1 MMSIKKT
8 YAYNTIFWPTCFK
21 HTPWVS
27 VTLNFHTVLIWI
39 LFELCY
45 WLWARCGL
53 NSGLLLVL
61 MFYSGLTT
69 INCMYCDF
77 IMSVCSIIKS
87 LTTWCFFFFW
97 NVMLA
102 RFVTCIDQR
111 SDEYKRRYYQLSQ
124 QMPPINAYS
133 IDDDVKSTFNIISLQ
148 RWQCY
153 YAIICK
159 TCRIGPTVHQSDAL
173 WDLWDEYIR

>member
-27 VTLNFHTVLIWI
+27 MTLNFHTVLIWI

-53 NSGLLLVL
+53 NSGLLLDWQRLIACIVIL
-61 MFYSGLTT
+61 LCRF
-69 INCMYCDF
+69 
-77 IMSVCSIIKS
+77 VQS
-87 LTTWCFFFFW
+87 LNHWLPDVFSFW
-97 NVMLA
+97 DVMLA

-124 QMPPINAYS
+124 QMPPINAHS
-133 IDDDVKSTFNIISLQ
+133 IDDDVKSAFNIVSLQ